1 MTDDNVRP
9 LRPRTDRPTSL
20 KLGGLRQ
27 WYDAEAA
34 VRGMTPHA
42 LMVHALQ
49 AWADEHTPDQAE
61 PPGPLALDAELADVV
76 FNWGDWYAITVHGA
90 DRRRY
95 LAQRRDGK
103 HTLTAESAA
112 ELRAKIEADNAADP
126 VPREVM
132 P

>member
-27 WYDAEAA
+27 WYEEEAA
-34 VRGMTPHA
+34 ARGMTPHG

-49 AWADEHTPDQAE
+49 AWADDHTPDQPAPE
-61 PPGPLALDAELADVV
+61 GPLARDEELADLV
-76 FNWGDWYAITVHGA
+76 FNWGDWYAISVHGGG
-90 DRRRY
+90 RRY
-95 LAQRRDGK
+95 VGQRRDGK
-103 HTLTAESAA
+103 GTLTDDSAA
-112 ELRAKIEADNAADP
+112 GLRAKIEADNEADP
-126 VPREVM
+126 VPREVT